1 MSSVNNLDLS
11 TVATEDVDTLATR
24 VEQHYR
30 ADGSIKA
37 SLSYNWERSHLY
49 LDGKQWVVFSGGKD
63 GGLWNR
69 LTVSKQ
75 NEYIP
80 RPVTN
85 YLYDIYQTLKAYLI
99 KNKPR
104 SSVRPNSQN
113 YKDKQAAKL
122 ATLCL
127 EANWVKLK
135 EQYNYETAASN
146 LITYGTVFKKSYWDT
161 SSVSLVKVP
170 KMQQVPQTD
179 PTTGAMVGMQE
190 VPVIDPQTGAPAY
203 DELPLGDL
211 NTYVVE
217 PYRMALDPLAMHI
230 HEARWVM
237 EYSIQPLDWIK
248 ETYAPREGRPEFTGL
263 ADQVEEEKDLNNTMK
278 RWFQLR
284 TSSGTRV
291 GGISGNAGSDG
302 ASANDQMFENCAVV
316 KEYYERPSAKYPKGR
331 MIVVANHKTLYAGDS
346 PYSGPELGDW
356 HPYSE
361 CRWELVPG
369 RFWGKSPLDDGCEIQ
384 KRLNSIDS
392 ILILSRKTS
401 AIPQW
406 LIPQGCGVAPGSTTG
421 RPGAEI
427 FFRADG
433 TGAAPA
439 RLPGDH
445 VDEGVFKEREMA
457 IADLREITGAIDIL
471 RGDRPPGVTAASALN
486 LLYEV
491 GTGKLFPIL
500 DRWKQFVEQD
510 QKKQLR
516 IISKFYREQRDDFIR
531 HLRMQDSDLTEQDVA
546 NFLGTDLYDN
556 CNVIVEAGS
565 NLPKLQ
571 AAKQSLLLE
580 LAQAPGVLGLEQPAN
595 RIKFLDDMGVA
606 GYDGDI
612 GPDQKRAE
620 WENSLLDSIEQSPDN
635 QPVVLDVDKDE
646 VHLEVHGNEMK
657 SPAFMAASPN
667 VQKAYMLHMQMH
679 QQSQARKMQ
688 AQMFEAQALGQPAQ
702 GAPPSPHQAQ
712 GPAPKGLSGP
722 GKEIKNAVLGAD
734 VVQPGPGNTR

>member
-1 MSSVNNLDLS
+1 MSSTNNLDLS
-11 TVATEDVDTLATR
+11 TVDTDDTENLANR
-24 VEQHYR
+24 LEQFYR
-30 ADGSIKA
+30 QDGSIKSA
-37 SLSYNWERSHLY
+37 LSYNWERSHLY
-49 LDGKQWVVFSGGKD
+49 LDGRQWIVFSSARDG

-85 YLYDIYQTLKAYLI
+85 YLYDIYQTLKSYLI

-104 SSVRPNSQN
+104 SSVRANSMS

-127 EANWVKLK
+127 EANWVRLK

-190 VPVIDPQTGAPAY
+190 VPVLDPQTGAPVF

-211 NTYVVE
+211 NTYIVE
-217 PYRMALDPLAMHI
+217 PQRMSVDPLAMHL

-237 EYSIQPLDWIK
+237 ENSIQTLDWIK
-248 ETYAPREGRPEFTGL
+248 ETFGKQAPGYTGL
-263 ADQVEEEKDLNNTMK
+263 AEEVEEEKELSNSLK

-291 GGISGNAGSDG
+291 SGMSGGGSESM
-302 ASANDQMFENCAVV
+302 AANDQMFENCAVV

-331 MIVVANHKTLYAGDS
+331 MVVVANHKTLYAGES
-346 PYSGPELGDW
+346 PYSGPEMGDW

-361 CRWELVPG
+361 CRWEILPG
-369 RFWGKSPLDDGCEIQ
+369 RFWGKSPLDDACEIQ

-392 ILILSRKTS
+392 ILILTRKST

-406 LIPQGCGVAPGSTTG
+406 LLPQGCGIAPGSLTG
-421 RPGAEI
+421 RPGAEN
-427 FFRADG
+427 FYRADG
-433 TGAAPA
+433 TGAKPE
-439 RLPGDH
+439 RLPGEH

-457 IADLREITGAIDIL
+457 ISDLREITGAIDIL

-516 IISKFYREQRDDFIR
+516 IIAKFYREQRDDFVR
-531 HLRMQDSDLTEQDVA
+531 HLRMQDSDLTEQDIS

-556 CNVIVEAGS
+556 CNVVVEAGS
-565 NLPKLQ
+565 NIPKLQ
-571 AAKQSLLLE
+571 AAKQSMLVE
-580 LAQAPGVLGLEQPAN
+580 LAQMGALGLEQPAN
-595 RIKFLDDMGVA
+595 RIKFLDDMGIA

-620 WENSLLDSIEQSPDN
+620 WENSLMDSIEASPDN
-635 QPVVLDVDKDE
+635 KPIVLAVDKHE
-646 VHLEVHGNEMK
+646 VHIEVHSNQMK
-657 SPAFMAASPN
+657 SPAFQAASQA
-667 VQKAYMLHMQMH
+667 VQQIYMQHLQEHEQMQA
-679 QQSQARKMQ
+679 QAMQ
-688 AQMFEAQALGQPAQ
+688 AQMLQAQATGQPA
-702 GAPPSPHQAQ
+702 APPQQGPHQPT
-712 GPAPKGLSGP
+712 GPHPKGSGM
-722 GKEIKNAVLGAD
+722 GKDLKNAVMGAD
-734 VVQPGPGNTR
+734 VLTPASLGGQR